1 MHAYFQL
8 HNSSCF
14 IKYFLSLPFIEAV
27 PSVVILFYLSMIETK
42 GTGVIVEDNDD
53 LKFEIKLYI
62 SLITASIGLS
72 KSLKHSVCRIMGNDG
87 HFDGFFTGKY
97 FIIFLACLTGFKW
110 FRVVVKLK
118 A

>member
-1 MHAYFQL
+1 MHTFNYIIVL
-8 HNSSCF
+8 VLLY
-14 IKYFLSLPFIEAV
+14 IFLSLPFIEAV

-53 LKFEIKLYI
+53 LTFEIKLYI